1 MQSEQ
6 AMTPAVSNFEF
17 ADNIPRKVRPPIH
30 VGVISKDVA
39 LMPPQKY
46 LNNECSFFTYTFR
59 SDLTVDRSI
68 APRFRTEPSGVIDT
82 TS

>member
-46 LNNECSFFTYTFR
+46 LNNECSFFTFR